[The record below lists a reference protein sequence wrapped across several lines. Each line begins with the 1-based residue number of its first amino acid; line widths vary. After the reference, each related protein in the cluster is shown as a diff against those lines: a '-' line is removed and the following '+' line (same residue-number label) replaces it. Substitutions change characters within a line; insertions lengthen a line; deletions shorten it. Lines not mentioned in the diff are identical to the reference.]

1 MTTENQSGD
10 ALQKLIGFEVAE
22 VVSDSVTL
30 TLTVDERHLRPGGI
44 MNGGISLLLIETAG
58 SFSSYNL
65 IDKEKQNTFGIQ
77 VSANHLAV
85 ALPGD
90 KLTIKTEAVHVG
102 RSTHVWDV
110 MITNE
115 KGKKV
120 SSGRITLMIASK

>member
-1 MTTENQSGD
+1 MTTGHNSGD
-10 ALQKLIGFEVAE
+10 ALQKLIGFEVAA
-22 VVSDSVTL
+22 VTRDSVSL
-30 TLTVDERHLRPGGI
+30 TLKVDERHLRPGGI

-85 ALPGD
+85 ANPGD
-90 KLTIKTEAVHVG
+90 ELTIKSEAVHLG

-110 MITNE
+110 TITNQ

-120 SSGRITLMIASK
+120 SAGRITLMIASK